1 MDLVKEISEVYPWGN
16 SRRFNA
22 FPDYFRKRYGS
33 RIQKISIDAG
43 FTCPNRD
50 GSKGSGGCTFCD
62 NKAFNPSYCMPS
74 KSVTRQL
81 DEGIEFHKRRYR
93 NVEYYLAYFQAYS
106 NTYASLAKLM
116 ELYTEALDHK
126 YIKGLVIGT
135 RPDCV
140 NDEILDFLKELS
152 KSSIIKLEYGIESCY
167 DKTLQR
173 INRGHSF
180 REAVDALEATA
191 LRGLDSSAHFIFG
204 LPGESSEEMLR
215 EAEIIS
221 TLKVKSIK
229 LHQLQII
236 TGTEMEK
243 QYNRNPSDF
252 KVFTWEEYL
261 DFIIKFLERLNPAI
275 VIERLTGEAPPRFLA
290 KAIWGK
296 KRTDEIIGLIENR
309 LEELDTWQGRLY
321 KVESKK
327 SEVQSPKSEV
337 RSQVKSKE

>member
-22 FPDYFRKRYGS
+22 FPDYFRRRYGS

-62 NKAFNPSYCMPS
+62 NKTFNPSYCMPS

>member
-1 MDLVKEISEVYPWGN
+1 
-16 SRRFNA
+16 
-22 FPDYFRKRYGS
+22 
-33 RIQKISIDAG
+33 
-43 FTCPNRD
+43 
-50 GSKGSGGCTFCD
+50 
-62 NKAFNPSYCMPS
+62 
-74 KSVTRQL
+74 
-81 DEGIEFHKRRYR
+81 
-93 NVEYYLAYFQAYS
+93 
-106 NTYASLAKLM
+106 
-116 ELYTEALDHK
+116 
-126 YIKGLVIGT
+126 
-135 RPDCV
+135 
-140 NDEILDFLKELS
+140 
-152 KSSIIKLEYGIESCY
+152 
-167 DKTLQR
+167 
-173 INRGHSF
+173 
-180 REAVDALEATA
+180 
-191 LRGLDSSAHFIFG
+191 
-204 LPGESSEEMLR
+204 
-215 EAEIIS
+215 
-221 TLKVKSIK
+221 
-229 LHQLQII
+229 LQII

>member
-22 FPDYFRKRYGS
+22 FPDYFRRRYGS

-204 LPGESSEEMLR
+204 LPGETSEEMLR

-221 TLKVKSIK
+221 TLPVKSIK

>member
-1 MDLVKEISEVYPWGN
+1 MDLAKEISEVYPWGN

-106 NTYASLAKLM
+106 NTYASLGKLM

-204 LPGESSEEMLR
+204 LPGETSEEMLS

-221 TLKVKSIK
+221 TLPVKSIK

-296 KRTDEIIGLIENR
+296 KRTDQIIGLIENR

-327 SEVQSPKSEV
+327 
-337 RSQVKSKE
+337 